1 MKTKE
6 LLYLLKS
13 ILVHTLSVLVVTAA
27 ANWLID
33 RENFSWTRILLF
45 SLNLSGLLHLIQY
58 LILLKNHYPVG
69 DFFRTFEISAYVKP
83 DPDKNPIHHHDVAL
97 KIQKALHARK
107 MIERDNSLVLH
118 VGFHLNS
125 LGALV
130 SIAETESPL
139 VLKITSRQSFSIF
152 EWGQDF
158 KNLRIIANLLGQS
171 DPLNYK

>member
-6 LLYLLKS
+6 LLYLMRS
-13 ILVHTLSVLVVTAA
+13 ILVHGLSILVIISA

-33 RENFSWTRILLF
+33 PENFSWYYNVRLSLILAII
-45 SLNLSGLLHLIQY
+45 LHLIQY
-58 LILLKNHYPVG
+58 IILLKNHYPVG
-69 DFFRTFEISAYVKP
+69 DFFRTYEISAYVKP
-83 DPDKNPIHHHDVAL
+83 DPDKNPIHHHDLAL
-97 KIQKALHARK
+97 KIQKALNARK

-158 KNLRIIANLLGQS
+158 KNLKIIANLLGQTE
-171 DPLNYK
+171 PVNYK